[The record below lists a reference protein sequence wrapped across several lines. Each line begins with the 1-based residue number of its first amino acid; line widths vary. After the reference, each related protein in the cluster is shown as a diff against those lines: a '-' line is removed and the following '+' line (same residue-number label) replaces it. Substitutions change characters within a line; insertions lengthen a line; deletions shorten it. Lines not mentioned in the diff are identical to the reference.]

1 MDSVSLNDMP
11 YEVLYNIYSKVCQ
24 CNSPLLNYRIRFVNR
39 SFRDIVNNYDGK
51 ICRHIN
57 DSNIDKNVLYI
68 RGNIEIYKWLY
79 NHRIFIEYTDVFHL
93 INNNRSDVL
102 KLAEKYVN
110 NKDVLFN
117 RFYLSDGYSNEKF
130 NIFNFGTINRSFLL
144 LACEINNLEIV
155 KFFLESPKSSVYIIQ
170 IGAAIDVCCEYHH
183 LNIIEYFYKNHV
195 DNFKHVK
202 ESKLIK
208 CIEIFGEGM
217 YKLIIYLLEN
227 DKIELSDKL
236 REMDIIKNL
245 ELI

>member
-1 MDSVSLNDMP
+1 MN
-11 YEVLYNIYSKVCQ
+11 YNI
-24 CNSPLLNYRIRFVNR
+24 L
-39 SFRDIVNNYDGK
+39 
-51 ICRHIN
+51 
-57 DSNIDKNVLYI
+57 
-68 RGNIEIYKWLY
+68 
-79 NHRIFIEYTDVFHL
+79 YTDVSTMIL
-93 INNNRSDVL
+93 CDRLDILNL
-102 KLAEKYVN
+102 MIKYEKYN
-110 NKDVLFN
+110 SILFN

-155 KFFLESPKSSVYIIQ
+155 KFFLESSKSSVYIIQ

-217 YKLIIYLLEN
+217 YNLIIYLIEN
-227 DKIELSDKL
+227 NKIELSDKL